1 MAKKRHTSRRSPPVT
16 FEMAVAILI
25 MIKKGMM
32 QHDIAACFGINQGR
46 VSEVVNG
53 RLHPLARIYLETMY
67 I

>member
-46 VSEVVNG
+46 VSVVVKG
-53 RLHPLARIYLETMY
+53 GLHPLGGFYVVSL
-67 I
+67 